1 MDATFHDETW
11 SLFYGV
17 LIEHELTVGTTPWAG
32 DYPASRPLQGSTN
45 TDKHARLEWASNP
58 QLHCLR
64 DEQQLM
70 H

>member
-45 TDKHARLEWASNP
+45 MHALSG
-58 QLHCLR
+58 LR
-64 DEQQLM
+64 ILNSIA
-70 H
+70 